1 MNTFLALPAAPV
13 LMVLIG
19 SLGTQ
24 AAAVIVTDMLATVGA
39 PGVSGLRMAA
49 AAVIM
54 VALFR
59 PKLTGMTRAR
69 AINIVV
75 YGVAMGMMS
84 MMVYAA
90 IARLPQGVAV
100 TIDFLG
106 PASCRFSA

>member
-1 MNTFLALPAAPV
+1 
-13 LMVLIG
+13 
-19 SLGTQ
+19 
-24 AAAVIVTDMLATVGA
+24 
-39 PGVSGLRMAA
+39 MAA

-54 VALFR
+54 AVLFR
-59 PKLTGMTRAR
+59 PKLGGMPRAR

-106 PASCRFSA
+106 PCVVSFLVLQCGARACGHSSRADHGCGCHHFVARCPRIAP